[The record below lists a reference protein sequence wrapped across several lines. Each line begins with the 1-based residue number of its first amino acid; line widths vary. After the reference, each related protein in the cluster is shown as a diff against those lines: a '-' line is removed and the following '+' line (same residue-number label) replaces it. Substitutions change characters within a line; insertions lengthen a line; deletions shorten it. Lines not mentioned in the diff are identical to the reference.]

1 MTGPLDLV
9 CERTNERVKLMK
21 IATRE
26 EVDPRAVLSFFRVSP
41 FSRVVRKMTEYS

>member
-1 MTGPLDLV
+1 MTCPLDLV
-9 CERTNERVKLMK
+9 SNERAKLMGG

-26 EVDPRAVLSFFRVSP
+26 EGVPRAVLSFFRESP